1 MSEPRASS
9 SQPGSTDGGGRR
21 EPGPLARLDRIPVWP
36 YERKLLWVVGAGY
49 FFAFF
54 DIVTIS
60 FAVPVIATQFHV
72 SKGTVTLSVTS
83 SLIGYIIG
91 AFADST
97 IADKWGRRLS
107 LEISV
112 AVFSIGTVLAAFS
125 ANVTEL
131 IIFRFIS
138 GLGIGAEIAAVTT
151 YIGELSP
158 AKLRG
163 RYTSWATTAAYAGF
177 AAVPFVARALVPTF
191 ASGWRVL
198 FVIGALGG
206 VTILF
211 MRRGLP
217 PSPRWLVSQG
227 RTEEAHEVVAEAEET
242 AREEVDGDLP
252 APEPIAEEAPA
263 ERFPIKALLKP
274 PMIGRVALFVG
285 IWFVYYIGNYGWL
298 TLAPTLFTDKGYSL
312 ADSTTYLIVS
322 GIGFLAGAYATTHFS
337 DRLERKYTTAAIAA
351 AWGVALLVI
360 GYFVSPSIII
370 IFGFVASMTIGLL
383 VPMLYTYTAEHF
395 STNARATGVAL
406 TDGLG
411 HVGGALAPLI
421 ILGAN
426 TAWGFSSAFLVMG
439 ITGFVAGALILLG
452 ITATARSLE
461 TVTATDSA
469 ARPGETVTDSA
480 ARPVGENRPR
490 TPAG

>member
-1 MSEPRASS
+1 MSHVAPHGGRTAPSRL
-9 SQPGSTDGGGRR
+9 GGRR
-21 EPGPLARLDRIPVWP
+21 GKDSVTARLDRLPVWP
-36 YERKLLWVVGAGY
+36 YERKLLWIVGAGY

-60 FAVPVIATQFHV
+60 FAAPVIATQFHV
-72 SKGTVTLSVTS
+72 SKATVTLSVTS

-97 IADKWGRRLS
+97 IADKWGRKLS
-107 LEISV
+107 LGISV
-112 AVFSIGTVLAAFS
+112 AVFSLGTALAAAS
-125 ANVTEL
+125 TNVTEL

-158 AKLRG
+158 ARLRG

-177 AAVPFVARALVPTF
+177 AVVPFVARGLVPTF
-191 ASGWRVL
+191 ASGWRIL

-211 MRRGLP
+211 MRRSLP

-227 RTEEAHEVVAEAEET
+227 RTEEAQEVIATAEQT
-242 AREEVDGDLP
+242 ALENIDGDRL
-252 APEPIAEEAPA
+252 PEPEPVPDEAPA
-263 ERFPIKALLKP
+263 ERVPVAALLRR
-274 PMIGRVALFVG
+274 PMVGRVALFVG

-312 ADSTTYLIVS
+312 ADSTTYLVVS
-322 GIGFLAGAYATTHFS
+322 GIGFLLGAYATTHFS
-337 DRLERKYTTAAIAA
+337 DRFERKFSLALFAVIWAIS
-351 AWGVALLVI
+351 LFVI
-360 GYFVSPSIII
+360 GYFVSPAIII
-370 IFGFVASMTIGLL
+370 VFGFIASATIGLF

-395 STNARATGVAL
+395 ATSARATGVAL

-411 HVGGALAPLI
+411 HIGGALAPLI
-421 ILGAN
+421 VLGAN
-426 TAWGFSSAFLVMG
+426 AAWGFSASFLVMAISG
-439 ITGFVAGALILLG
+439 LVAGGLVLLG
-452 ITATARSLE
+452 IRATGQSLE
-461 TVTATDSA
+461 TATV
-469 ARPGETVTDSA
+469 E
-480 ARPVGENRPR
+480 
-490 TPAG
+490 